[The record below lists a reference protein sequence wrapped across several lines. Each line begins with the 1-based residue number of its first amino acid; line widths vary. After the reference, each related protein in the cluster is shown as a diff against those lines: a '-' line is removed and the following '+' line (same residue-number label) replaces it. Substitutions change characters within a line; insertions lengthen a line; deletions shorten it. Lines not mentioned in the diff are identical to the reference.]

1 MSKTRHTIK
10 AYLYDNLLTPDPN
23 DFTARVSSERSLSV
37 ADICHSAAT
46 RGGADVSDAAMSHA
60 VELFLKEMAY
70 RLCDGFAVNTGYFT
84 AVPVVRGVFLN
95 PNETFDPQRHTLQFQ
110 FTQGELMRRE
120 IEDVEVKI
128 MGVAETGL
136 YIGQVEDMKSRT
148 VNEVLTPGFNLRVT
162 GTKLRVVGD
171 KPGVGIFFRETA
183 TNTATKVDEGDI
195 VINNPSELMII
206 IPALPAGT
214 YQLEVTTQYSM
225 GKQWLKEQRTS
236 NKRVREDING

>member
-23 DFTARVSSERSLSV
+23 DFVARVSSERSLSV

-84 AVPVVRGVFLN
+84 AMPVVRGVFLN

-171 KPGVGIFFRETA
+171 KPGVGIFFRETV

-195 VINNPSELMII
+195 VVNNPSELMII

-214 YQLEVTTQYSM
+214 YQLEVTTQYST
-225 GKQWLKEQRTS
+225 GNKLLKE
-236 NKRVREDING
+236 VRSAVFDRPLTVK

>member
-23 DFTARVSSERSLSV
+23 DFVARVSSERSLSV

-171 KPGVGIFFRETA
+171 KPGVGIFFRETV
-183 TNTATKVDEGDI
+183 TNTATKVDEADI
-195 VINNPSELMII
+195 VVNNPSELMII

-214 YQLEVTTQYSM
+214 YQLEVTTQYST
-225 GKQWLKEQRTS
+225 GNKLLKE
-236 NKRVREDING
+236 VRSAVFDRPLTVK

>member
-10 AYLYDNLLTPDPN
+10 AYLYDNLLTPDPT
-23 DFTARVSSERSLSV
+23 DFVARVSSERSLSV

-84 AVPVVRGVFLN
+84 AMPVVRGVFLN

-171 KPGVGIFFRETA
+171 KPGVGIFFRETV

-195 VINNPSELMII
+195 VVNNPSELMII

-214 YQLEVTTQYSM
+214 YQLEVTTQYST
-225 GKQWLKEQRTS
+225 GNKLLKE
-236 NKRVREDING
+236 VRSAVFDRPLTVK

>member
-23 DFTARVSSERSLSV
+23 DFVARVSSERSLSV

-84 AVPVVRGVFLN
+84 AMPVVRGVFLN

-183 TNTATKVDEGDI
+183 TNTATKVDEADI

-214 YQLEVTTQYSM
+214 YQLEVTTQYST
-225 GKQWLKEQRTS
+225 GNKLLKE
-236 NKRVREDING
+236 VRSAVFDRPLTVK

>member
-60 VELFLKEMAY
+60 VKLFLKEMAY

-128 MGVAETGL
+128 MGAAETGL

-171 KPGVGIFFRETA
+171 KPGVGIFFRETV
-183 TNTATKVDEGDI
+183 TNTATKVDEADI

-214 YQLEVTTQYSM
+214 YQLEITTQYST
-225 GKQWLKEQRTS
+225 GNKLLKE
-236 NKRVREDING
+236 VRSAVFDRPLTVK

>member
-23 DFTARVSSERSLSV
+23 DFVARVSSERSLSV

-84 AVPVVRGVFLN
+84 AMPVVRGVFLN

-136 YIGQVEDMKSRT
+136 YIGQVEDIKSRT

-225 GKQWLKEQRTS
+225 GKQWLKEPRTS
-236 NKRVREDING
+236 VFEKTLTVK

>member
-95 PNETFDPQRHTLQFQ
+95 PNETFDPQRHTLQFH
-110 FTQGELMRRE
+110 FAQGELMRRE

-171 KPGVGIFFRETA
+171 KPGVGIFFRETV
-183 TNTATKVDEGDI
+183 TNTATKVDEADI
-195 VINNPSELMII
+195 VVNNPSELMII

-214 YQLEVTTQYSM
+214 YQLEVTTQYST
-225 GKQWLKEQRTS
+225 GNKLLKE
-236 NKRVREDING
+236 VRSAVFDRPLTVK

>member
-84 AVPVVRGVFLN
+84 AMPVVRGVFLN

-120 IEDVEVKI
+120 IEGVEVKI

-183 TNTATKVDEGDI
+183 TNTATKVDEADI
-195 VINNPSELMII
+195 VVNNPSELMII

-214 YQLEVTTQYSM
+214 YQLEVTTQYST
-225 GKQWLKEQRTS
+225 GNKLLKE
-236 NKRVREDING
+236 VRSAVFDRPLTVK

>member
-1 MSKTRHTIK
+1 MVADNPAMQAFFGDQLSVH
-10 AYLYDNLLTPDPN
+10 DNLLTPDPN
-23 DFTARVSSERSLSV
+23 DFVARVSSERSLSV

-84 AVPVVRGVFLN
+84 AMPVVRGVFLN

-171 KPGVGIFFRETA
+171 KPGVGIFFRETV
-183 TNTATKVDEGDI
+183 TNTATKVDEADI
-195 VINNPSELMII
+195 VVNNPSELMII
-206 IPALPAGT
+206 IPEIGRAH
-214 YQLEVTTQYSM
+214 V
-225 GKQWLKEQRTS
+225 
-236 NKRVREDING
+236 

>member
-23 DFTARVSSERSLSV
+23 DFVARVSSERSLSV

-84 AVPVVRGVFLN
+84 AMPVVRGVFLN

-171 KPGVGIFFRETA
+171 KPGVGIFFRETV
-183 TNTATKVDEGDI
+183 TNTATKVDEADI

-214 YQLEVTTQYSM
+214 YQLEITTQYST
-225 GKQWLKEQRTS
+225 GNKLLKE
-236 NKRVREDING
+236 VRSAVFDRPLTVK

>member
-23 DFTARVSSERSLSV
+23 DFVARVSSERSLSV

-46 RGGADVSDAAMSHA
+46 RGGADVSDTAMSHA

-171 KPGVGIFFRETA
+171 KPGVGIFFRETV
-183 TNTATKVDEGDI
+183 TNTATKVDEADI

-214 YQLEVTTQYSM
+214 YQLEITTQYST
-225 GKQWLKEQRTS
+225 GNKLLKE
-236 NKRVREDING
+236 VRSAVFDRPLTVK

>member
-23 DFTARVSSERSLSV
+23 DFVARVSSERSLSV

-84 AVPVVRGVFLN
+84 AMPVVRGVFLN

-120 IEDVEVKI
+120 IENVEVEI

-206 IPALPAGT
+206 IPALPTGT

-225 GKQWLKEQRTS
+225 GKQWLKEPRTS
-236 NKRVREDING
+236 VFEKTLTVK

>member
-84 AVPVVRGVFLN
+84 AMPVVRGVFLN

-195 VINNPSELMII
+195 VVNNPSELMII

-225 GKQWLKEQRTS
+225 GKQWLKEPRTS
-236 NKRVREDING
+236 VFEKTLTVK

>member
-84 AVPVVRGVFLN
+84 AMPVVRGVFLN

-148 VNEVLTPGFNLRVT
+148 VNEMLTPGFNLRVT

-195 VINNPSELMII
+195 VVNNPSELMII

-214 YQLEVTTQYSM
+214 YQLEVTTQYST
-225 GKQWLKEQRTS
+225 GNKLLKE
-236 NKRVREDING
+236 VRSAVFDRPLTVK

>member
-84 AVPVVRGVFLN
+84 AMPVVRGVFLN

-225 GKQWLKEQRTS
+225 GKQWLKEPRTRLFE
-236 NKRVREDING
+236 KTLTVK

>member
-37 ADICHSAAT
+37 ADPPPPPPP
-46 RGGADVSDAAMSHA
+46 GGGPDVSDAAMSHA

-84 AVPVVRGVFLN
+84 AMPVVRGVFLN

-195 VINNPSELMII
+195 VVNNPSELMII

-225 GKQWLKEQRTS
+225 GKQWLKEPRTS
-236 NKRVREDING
+236 VFEKTLTVK

>member
-84 AVPVVRGVFLN
+84 AMPVIRGVFLN
-95 PNETFDPQRHTLQFQ
+95 PNETFDPQRHTLQFH
-110 FTQGELMRRE
+110 FAQGELMRRE
-120 IEDVEVKI
+120 IESVEVEI

-136 YIGQVEDMKSRT
+136 TIGQVEDVKSRT
-148 VNEVLTPGFNLRVT
+148 VNDRLTPGFNLRVT
-162 GTKLRVVGD
+162 GTKLRIVGD

-206 IPALPAGT
+206 IPALPVGT
-214 YQLEVTTQYSM
+214 YQLEVTTQFST
-225 GKQWLKEQRTS
+225 GNKSLKEPRTAVFEKPLS
-236 NKRVREDING
+236 VK

>member
-84 AVPVVRGVFLN
+84 AMPVVRGVFLN

-183 TNTATKVDEGDI
+183 TNTATKVDEADI
-195 VINNPSELMII
+195 VVNNPSELMII

-214 YQLEVTTQYSM
+214 YQLEVTTQYST
-225 GKQWLKEQRTS
+225 GNKLLKE
-236 NKRVREDING
+236 VRSAVFDRPLTVK

>member
-84 AVPVVRGVFLN
+84 AMPVVRGVFLN

-195 VINNPSELMII
+195 VVNNPSELMII

-225 GKQWLKEQRTS
+225 GKQWLKEPRTS
-236 NKRVREDING
+236 VFEKTLTIK

>member
-214 YQLEVTTQYSM
+214 YQLEVTTQYST
-225 GKQWLKEQRTS
+225 GNKLLKE
-236 NKRVREDING
+236 VRSAVFDRPLTVK

>member
-1 MSKTRHTIK
+1 MIKTRHSIK

-84 AVPVVRGVFLN
+84 AMPVVRGVFLN

-195 VINNPSELMII
+195 VVNNPSELMII

-214 YQLEVTTQYSM
+214 YQLEITTQYST
-225 GKQWLKEQRTS
+225 GNKLLKE
-236 NKRVREDING
+236 VRSAVFDRPLTVK

>member
-84 AVPVVRGVFLN
+84 AMPVVRGVFLN

-171 KPGVGIFFRETA
+171 KPGVGIFFRETV

-195 VINNPSELMII
+195 VVNNPSELMII

-214 YQLEVTTQYSM
+214 YQLEVTTQYST
-225 GKQWLKEQRTS
+225 GNKLLKE
-236 NKRVREDING
+236 VRSAVFDRPLTVK

>member
-84 AVPVVRGVFLN
+84 AMPVVRGVFLN

-128 MGVAETGL
+128 MGVAEPGL

-195 VINNPSELMII
+195 VVNNPSELMII

-225 GKQWLKEQRTS
+225 GKQWLKEPRTS
-236 NKRVREDING
+236 VFEKTLTVK

>member
-84 AVPVVRGVFLN
+84 AMPVVRGVFLN

-195 VINNPSELMII
+195 VVNNPSELMII

-214 YQLEVTTQYSM
+214 YQLEITTQFSTN
-225 GKQWLKEQRTS
+225 KQWLKEPRTS
-236 NKRVREDING
+236 VFEKPLTVK

>member
-23 DFTARVSSERSLSV
+23 DFVARVSSERSLSV

-46 RGGADVSDAAMSHA
+46 RGGADVSDAAMNHA

-84 AVPVVRGVFLN
+84 AMPVVRGVFLN

-195 VINNPSELMII
+195 VVNNPSELMII

-214 YQLEVTTQYSM
+214 YQLEVTTQYST
-225 GKQWLKEQRTS
+225 GNKLLKE
-236 NKRVREDING
+236 VRSAVFDRPLTVK

>member
-84 AVPVVRGVFLN
+84 AMPVVRGVFLN

-171 KPGVGIFFRETA
+171 KPGVGIFFRETV
-183 TNTATKVDEGDI
+183 TNTATKVDEADI
-195 VINNPSELMII
+195 VVNNPSELMII

-214 YQLEVTTQYSM
+214 YQLEVTTQYST
-225 GKQWLKEQRTS
+225 GNKLLKE
-236 NKRVREDING
+236 VRSAVFDRPLTVK

>member
-84 AVPVVRGVFLN
+84 AMPVVRGVFLN

-183 TNTATKVDEGDI
+183 TNTATKVDEADI

-214 YQLEVTTQYSM
+214 YQLEITTQYST
-225 GKQWLKEQRTS
+225 GNKLLKE
-236 NKRVREDING
+236 VRSAVFDRPLTVK

>member
-84 AVPVVRGVFLN
+84 AMPVVRGVFLN

-195 VINNPSELMII
+195 VVNNPSELMII
-206 IPALPAGT
+206 IPALPASHRYVSRRACEILDVPYDMKFTLG
-214 YQLEVTTQYSM
+214 LRH
-225 GKQWLKEQRTS
+225 K
-236 NKRVREDING
+236 

>member
-1 MSKTRHTIK
+1 MSKTRHTVK

-84 AVPVVRGVFLN
+84 AMPVVRGVFLN

-195 VINNPSELMII
+195 VVNNPSELMII

-214 YQLEVTTQYSM
+214 YQLEVTTQYST
-225 GKQWLKEQRTS
+225 GNKLLKE
-236 NKRVREDING
+236 VRSAVFDRPLTVK

>member
-23 DFTARVSSERSLSV
+23 DFVARVSSERSLSV

-195 VINNPSELMII
+195 VVNNPSELMII

-214 YQLEVTTQYSM
+214 YQLEITTQYST
-225 GKQWLKEQRTS
+225 GNKLLKE
-236 NKRVREDING
+236 VRSAVFDRPLTVK

>member
-23 DFTARVSSERSLSV
+23 DFVARVSSERSLSV

-84 AVPVVRGVFLN
+84 AMPVVRGVFLS

-148 VNEVLTPGFNLRVT
+148 MNEVLTPGFNLRVT

-171 KPGVGIFFRETA
+171 KPGVGIFFRETV

-214 YQLEVTTQYSM
+214 YQLEITTQYST
-225 GKQWLKEQRTS
+225 GNKLLKE
-236 NKRVREDING
+236 VRSAVFDRPLTVK

>member
-23 DFTARVSSERSLSV
+23 DFVARVSSERSLSV

-46 RGGADVSDAAMSHA
+46 RGGADVSDAAMNHA

-84 AVPVVRGVFLN
+84 AMPVVRGVFLN

-171 KPGVGIFFRETA
+171 KPGVGIFFRETV

-214 YQLEVTTQYSM
+214 YQLEVTTQYST
-225 GKQWLKEQRTS
+225 GNKLLKE
-236 NKRVREDING
+236 VRSAVFDRPLTVK